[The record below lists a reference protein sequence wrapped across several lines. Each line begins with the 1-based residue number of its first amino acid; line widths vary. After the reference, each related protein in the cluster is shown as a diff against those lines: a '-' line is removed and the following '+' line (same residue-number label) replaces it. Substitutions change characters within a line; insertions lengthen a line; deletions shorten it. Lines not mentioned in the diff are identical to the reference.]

1 MSGKKVASPVTWS
14 TSEGRVIGE
23 AEAARL
29 TEDFKLDDSALNGA
43 EVTIPRKAGR
53 PSLAGAMGTSPQVT
67 FRLSATERERAER
80 VAADRGTTVSALAR
94 EALEQ
99 FVKKVG

>member
-1 MSGKKVASPVTWS
+1 MSGKKVMKPVTWS
-14 TSEGRVIGE
+14 TSDGRVIDE

-29 TEDFKLDDSALNGA
+29 AEDFELDDSALDRA
-43 EVTIPRKAGR
+43 EVTFPRKAGR
-53 PSLAGAMGTSPQVT
+53 PSLTGAMGTSPQVT
-67 FRLSATERERAER
+67 FRLSATVRERAER
-80 VAADRGTTVSALAR
+80 LAADRGTTVSALAR